1 MKKIIITEKQLKTLM
16 ESKKP
21 LIYKV
26 FNDEEK
32 KTEHSIIDDFDDW
45 NAEVVYFGSR
55 DGAISISLVKYIEA
69 EDREEVST
77 FEIDFDWDSEPTDSS
92 VGYSGGFGWG
102 AKEFRMVEPE
112 QKDLDIE
119 YADIF
124 IQDVKIGKYLD
135 DLVYDAFD
143 DYASSR
149 Y

>member
-1 MKKIIITEKQLKTLM
+1 M

-45 NAEVVYFGSR
+45 NAEVVDFGSR
-55 DGAISISLVKYIEA
+55 DGVISISLVKYFEA
-69 EDREEVST
+69 EDREEVII
-77 FEIDFDWDSEPTDSS
+77 FEIDFDWDSEPADSS
-92 VGYSGGFGWG
+92 VGYGGGFGW
-102 AKEFRMVEPE
+102 AATKFRMVEPE
-112 QKDLDIE
+112 QKDLDLG
-119 YADIF
+119 YVDMF